1 MNSKVISFSG
11 MMIAVVL
18 FFASGHI
25 IGNQQVFA
33 FGGYGGHGFGHYYS
47 PGFGHYYSPGFGP
60 GYSYG
65 PGYPIDPI
73 VPCGGGPYSIIN
85 GQAVCTTA

>member
-18 FFASGHI
+18 LFASGH

-33 FGGYGGHGFGHYYS
+33 FGGYGGHGGFGGHGFSHGYS
-47 PGFGHYYSPGFGP
+47 PR
-60 GYSYG
+60 YSYG
-65 PGYPIDPI
+65 PGYPIF
-73 VPCGGGPYSIIN
+73 PCGGGAYSIIN
-85 GQAVCTTA
+85 GQTVCIPA